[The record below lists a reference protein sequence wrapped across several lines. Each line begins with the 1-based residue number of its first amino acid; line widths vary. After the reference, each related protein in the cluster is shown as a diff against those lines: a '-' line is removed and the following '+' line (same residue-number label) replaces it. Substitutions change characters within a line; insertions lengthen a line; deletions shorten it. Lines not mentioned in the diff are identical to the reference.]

1 MSVLLFKRFLARP
14 FQVAYIVPS
23 SHTLVKKVAS
33 KVDFSKPRILVELGP
48 GEGCH
53 TREIV
58 ARMHPDS
65 RLLLFEIDPVFA
77 EFLRKQFADD
87 SRVEVIETDAA
98 RLKEELAA
106 RGLEYCDY
114 VISGLPFSMFDVPTK
129 RRILHAVYESLAPLP
144 HAAFVIYQ
152 CTHELRRHASMFAR
166 VEFEFC
172 LRNMPPIF
180 VFVYHKLGLNGRARA
195 TGGACCCDEA
205 KDHHPHGV
213 NGHGKAVAKV

>member
-114 VISGLPFSMFDVPTK
+114 VVSGLPFSMFDVPTK

-180 VFVYHKLGLNGRARA
+180 VFVYHKLALNGRTRVG
-195 TGGACCCDEA
+195 TCCDGA
-205 KDHHPHGV
+205 KSHGV
-213 NGHGKAVAKV
+213 NGLGKSTVNV

>member
-23 SHTLVKKVAS
+23 SHTLVKKVAA

-58 ARMHPDS
+58 AQMHPDS
-65 RLLLFEIDPVFA
+65 RLLLFEIDPVLA

-98 RLKEELAA
+98 WLKEELAA
-106 RGLEYCDY
+106 RGL
-114 VISGLPFSMFDVPTK
+114 SGLPFSMFDVPTK

-144 HAAFVIYQ
+144 HASFVIYQ
-152 CTHELRRHASMFAR
+152 CTHELRRHATMFAR

-180 VFVYHKLGLNGRARA
+180 VFVYHKLALNGHARA
-195 TGGACCCDEA
+195 TGGACCCDGA
-205 KDHHPHGV
+205 KEHHPHGV

>member
-23 SHTLVKKVAS
+23 SKTLIRKVAA
-33 KVDFSKPRILVELGP
+33 KCDFSKPRILVELGP

-58 ARMHPDS
+58 SRMHPDS
-65 RLLLFEIDPVFA
+65 RLLLFEIDPVLA

-87 SRVEVIETDAA
+87 PRVEVLETDAA
-98 RLKEELAA
+98 RLKEELVA
-106 RGLEYCDY
+106 RGLEHCDY

-129 RRILHAVYESLAPLP
+129 RRILHAVYESLAPQP

-152 CTHELRRHASMFAR
+152 CTHELRRHATMFAR
-166 VEFEFC
+166 VESEFC
-172 LRNMPPIF
+172 LRNLPPIF
-180 VFVYHKLGLNGRARA
+180 VTVYHKQALNGR
-195 TGGACCCDEA
+195 THVGVPCDCA
-205 KDHHPHGV
+205 KGHQPHGI
-213 NGHGKAVAKV
+213 NGHGKNVVNA